1 MRRARTVRTAALATA
16 GRRSAP
22 IERWDTMPVRLND
35 TSAFRNL
42 GTEPLELLV
51 YGVSKD
57 LDTKT
62 RRG

>member
-1 MRRARTVRTAALATA
+1 
-16 GRRSAP
+16 
-22 IERWDTMPVRLND
+22 MPVRLND

-62 RRG
+62 RRR